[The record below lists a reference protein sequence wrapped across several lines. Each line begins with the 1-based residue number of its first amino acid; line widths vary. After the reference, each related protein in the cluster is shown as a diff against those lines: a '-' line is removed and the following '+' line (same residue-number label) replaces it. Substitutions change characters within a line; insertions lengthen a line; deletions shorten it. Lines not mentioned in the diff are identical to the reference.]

1 MLNIIK
7 HKINNMHATSKHHKV
22 MAQISTTNMVTTVK
36 HFPATTKEW
45 CNSVYAYN
53 KDALKLLP
61 VYDNIITKLIKGYF
75 NFYRLKK
82 LKKLKKEKKQKN
94 LRKGKK
100 GYGSSKFVSR
110 LQKKLRR
117 STKRIFASKAELKHT
132 NNNVVV
138 TLYVY
143 NNEEK
148 FWLKKLKYTG
158 PRYVSTGRRF
168 LRKMKH
174 IKAVGKR
181 LFARI
186 NNRTRANNWATANL
200 SDAFYRYQPRLYRR
214 LIIKSLW
221 KNKRRILYLREL
233 YLNKRK
239 FQETLL
245 LPLNKLLNN
254 IYNKKVNF
262 NIVKLKYFFLDSDV
276 FSQAIAIKMK
286 KRKKI
291 LKVLKSCKKLVKIP
305 AFNPYLTRYNFKPLL
320 VTSITSKLKYFA
332 GSSKGKRS
340 TSKFDV
346 LNQFIQ
352 MLGKSKSPG
361 YIETCVL
368 RSIKAKSVS
377 GFRIEASGRISKRFT
392 ASRSRF
398 KFKHKGSLR
407 NVDSSYKR
415 YPSVL
420 LRGHAVSSIQYTN
433 IACKTRNG
441 SFGLKGW
448 INNY

>member
-1 MLNIIK
+1 
-7 HKINNMHATSKHHKV
+7 MHATSKQHKV
-22 MAQISTTNMVTTVK
+22 MHEISKTNMVTTVK
-36 HFPATTKEW
+36 YFPATTKEW

-61 VYDNIITKLIKGYF
+61 VYDNIITKLIRSYF
-75 NFYRLKK
+75 NFYKVKTGYVTKQYITK
-82 LKKLKKEKKQKN
+82 LK
-94 LRKGKK
+94 
-100 GYGSSKFVSR
+100 
-110 LQKKLRR
+110 KKLRR

-132 NNNVVV
+132 NNNVLV
-138 TLYVY
+138 TLYVH
-143 NNEEK
+143 NNEER
-148 FWLKKLKYTG
+148 FLLKKLKYLG
-158 PRYVSTGRRF
+158 PGYMSKGSRIIRR
-168 LRKMKH
+168 MKRL
-174 IKAVGKR
+174 KAVGKR
-181 LFARI
+181 LFAKI
-186 NNRTRANNWATANL
+186 NNKTRAKKRVITKL
-200 SDAFYRYQPRLYRR
+200 SGAFYRYQPRLYRS
-214 LIIKSLW
+214 LLIKSLW
-221 KNKRRILYLREL
+221 KNRSKFFFLRRL

-254 IYNKKVNF
+254 IYNKNVNF
-262 NIVKLKYFFLDSDV
+262 NIVKLKYFFLNSDV

-291 LKVLKSCKKLVKIP
+291 LKVLKSCGKLVKLP
-305 AFNPYLTRYNFKPLL
+305 AFNPYQIRYNFKPLF
-320 VTSITSKLKYFA
+320 VTPVTSKLKYFD
-332 GSSKGKRS
+332 GSSKGKIS

-407 NVDSSYKR
+407 NVDSCYKSY
-415 YPSVL
+415 PCVL
-420 LRGHAVSSIQYTN
+420 FRGHAVSSLQYTN
-433 IACKTRNG
+433 TACKTRNG

-448 INNY
+448 INSY

>member
-1 MLNIIK
+1 
-7 HKINNMHATSKHHKV
+7 MHATSKQHKV
-22 MAQISTTNMVTTVK
+22 MHETSTTNMVTTVK
-36 HFPATTKEW
+36 YFPATTKEW

-61 VYDNIITKLIKGYF
+61 VYDNIITKLIRGYF
-75 NFYRLKK
+75 NFYRPKK
-82 LKKLKKEKKQKN
+82 ANQ
-94 LRKGKK
+94 
-100 GYGSSKFVSR
+100 SKRSLSR
-110 LQKKLRR
+110 LQKKIRR

-132 NNNVVV
+132 NNNVLV

-158 PRYVSTGRRF
+158 PGYMSTGRRII
-168 LRKMKH
+168 RKMKR

-186 NNRTRANNWATANL
+186 NNRTRASKRVITKL
-200 SDAFYRYQPRLYRR
+200 SGAFDRYQSRIYRS
-214 LIIKSLW
+214 LLLKSLW
-221 KNKRRILYLREL
+221 KNKRRIFFLRQL

-254 IYNKKVNF
+254 IYNKNVNF
-262 NIVKLKYFFLDSDV
+262 NIVKLKYFFLNSDV

-291 LKVLKSCKKLVKIP
+291 LKVLKSCSKLVKLP
-305 AFNPYLTRYNFKPLL
+305 AFNPYLARYNFKPLL
-320 VTSITSKLKYFA
+320 VTSAGCKLKYFD
-332 GSSKGKRS
+332 GLSKGKIS

-361 YIETCVL
+361 YIETSVL

-407 NVDSSYKR
+407 NVDSCYKR

-420 LRGHAVSSIQYTN
+420 FRGHAVSSLQYTN
-433 IACKTRNG
+433 TACKTRNG

-448 INNY
+448 INSY

>member
-1 MLNIIK
+1 
-7 HKINNMHATSKHHKV
+7 MHE
-22 MAQISTTNMVTTVK
+22 ISTTNMVTTVK

-61 VYDNIITKLIKGYF
+61 VYDNIITKLIRGYF
-75 NFYRLKK
+75 NFYRP
-82 LKKLKKEKKQKN
+82 
-94 LRKGKK
+94 KK
-100 GYGSSKFVSR
+100 GYVSKQSISR

-132 NNNVVV
+132 NNNVLV
-138 TLYVY
+138 TLYVH

-158 PRYVSTGRRF
+158 PRYMSAGRRIIW
-168 LRKMKH
+168 KMKH
-174 IKAVGKR
+174 IKAVGNR
-181 LFARI
+181 LLARI
-186 NNRTRANNWATANL
+186 NNKTRASKRVITKI
-200 SDAFYRYQPRLYRR
+200 SGAFYRYQPMLYRS
-214 LIIKSLW
+214 LLVKSLW
-221 KNKRRILYLREL
+221 KNKRKFFFLRQL

-254 IYNKKVNF
+254 IYNKNVNF
-262 NIVKLKYFFLDSDV
+262 NIVKLKYFFLNSDV

-291 LKVLKSCKKLVKIP
+291 LKVLKSCKKLVKLP

-320 VTSITSKLKYFA
+320 VTSLTSRLKYFD
-332 GSSKGKRS
+332 GSSKGKIS

-361 YIETCVL
+361 YIETSVL

-407 NVDSSYKR
+407 NVDSCYR
-415 YPSVL
+415 RHPSVL
-420 LRGHAVSSIQYTN
+420 FRGHAVSSLQYTN
-433 IACKTRNG
+433 TACKTRNG

-448 INNY
+448 INSY